1 MRSGTASETTR
12 SDRRRFS
19 TGRATAPE
27 SKRETAH
34 YLPRAIYNL
43 QAVPLSD
50 REQEILNE
58 IEKNLHDEDPRF
70 ARDVGS
76 TRTSHTGNIRN
87 GLIIFVVG
95 LALLIGFF
103 LSGWLIVGVIAFGT
117 MVGGIVLAAGAL
129 TGLASSQRAQRDR
142 MSQTFSQW
150 ERRIRERYRRR

>member
-1 MRSGTASETTR
+1 M
-12 SDRRRFS
+12 
-19 TGRATAPE
+19 
-27 SKRETAH
+27 
-34 YLPRAIYNL
+34 
-43 QAVPLSD
+43 PLSD

-95 LALLIGFF
+95 LTLLIGFF